1 MRKFLVKILNLIIL
15 ALFLTGCSAFE
26 QQMSAYKKGSK
37 SCCIPDTE
45 FPHSCDG
52 WILCDKPIQLKETEL

>member
-1 MRKFLVKILNLIIL
+1 VKTLNLIIL

-26 QQMSAYKKGSK
+26 QKIGAYKQDPF
-37 SCCIPDTE
+37 CCIPDTE

-52 WILCDKPIQLKETEL
+52 HILCDIPINLITKETEL